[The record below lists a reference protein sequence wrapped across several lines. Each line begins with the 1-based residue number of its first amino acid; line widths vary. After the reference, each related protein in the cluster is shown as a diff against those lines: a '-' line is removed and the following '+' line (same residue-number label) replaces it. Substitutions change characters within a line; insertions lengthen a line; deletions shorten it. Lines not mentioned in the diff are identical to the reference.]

1 VSLSALLQVDTVGQ
15 SVNKVFTGN
24 DSPLNLPEGEGAS
37 KWSTDELKA
46 TCAALEQVG
55 VVSSSGPSGL
65 TAEFPWET
73 GAASALTGDRT
84 SLFRLQ
90 ADMPHPALGSG
101 LFFQLMLPV
110 SGPIERMAETAN
122 RLNLF
127 EFEAVD
133 APPFFGA
140 WCVDFATKS
149 LAHVGFMPNLL
160 YIPGTAM
167 NVAAW
172 MMARSK
178 IARSLVDQA

>member
-1 VSLSALLQVDTVGQ
+1 
-15 SVNKVFTGN
+15 
-24 DSPLNLPEGEGAS
+24 
-37 KWSTDELKA
+37 
-46 TCAALEQVG
+46 
-55 VVSSSGPSGL
+55 
-65 TAEFPWET
+65 
-73 GAASALTGDRT
+73 
-84 SLFRLQ
+84 
-90 ADMPHPALGSG
+90 
-101 LFFQLMLPV
+101 
-110 SGPIERMAETAN
+110 MAETAN

-178 IARSLVDQA
+178 IARVVVDQA